1 MKIKYKTY
9 WRKTGLKKNWGKIFL
24 EIVKE
29 HKPNGFLGINIGPN
43 KDTLDRVDDYLNCF
57 KKFYNFADY
66 ITINISSPNTPDL
79 RNLHSYENLDELL
92 NLIQTEKKNLN
103 TKIPLAL
110 KVSPD
115 IEEENISEI
124 SDLIMKHKLE
134 IIIVSNSDRS
144 PVDKFAIEKNAIKNY
159 ARFANKKILIV
170 HQKDL
175 GVSRS
180 FQNAEYNTILDENGI
195 VKSGKAE
202 GMIIGTLMA
211 KWLGKKYL
219 GFVDSDN
226 YFPGSVLEYIKEY
239 AAGFSIN
246 NENNVLVRIS
256 WHSKPKVTDNKL
268 FFQKW
273 GRSSKNTNM
282 VLNKLLTHYTGY
294 ETEIIKTGNAG
305 EHALTMSL
313 ALQLDF
319 ASGYGIETNHF
330 VNLFEKWG
338 EVTEGKECN
347 EKAIICQIE
356 SRNPHLHEDKGNE
369 HIDDMIDVSLSV
381 IYNSNI
387 CPVVVKNEIL
397 ENIKSRRKEGEIKNI
412 VRYPALCKYCN
423 DFITHWEGLDLNI
436 YLNRP

>member
-1 MKIKYKTY
+1 MKIEIP
-9 WRKTGLKKNWGKIFL
+9 REIERIGLVEIYGLQKIYELEGSIGLFGREDVIENIPPEILYDRMREMAIIVPVKNENLKLIEGVL
-24 EIVKE
+24 V
-29 HKPNGFLGINIGPN
+29 GI
-43 KDTLDRVDDYLNCF
+43 
-57 KKFYNFADY
+57 
-66 ITINISSPNTPDL
+66 PNTC
-79 RNLHSYENLDELL
+79 
-92 NLIQTEKKNLN
+92 Q
-103 TKIPLAL
+103 
-110 KVSPD
+110 
-115 IEEENISEI
+115 
-124 SDLIMKHKLE
+124 

-159 ARFANKKILIV
+159 AKFANKKILIV
-170 HQKDL
+170 HQKDI
-175 GVSRS
+175 GVSSS
-180 FQNAEYNTILDENGI
+180 FQNAQYNSILDENGI

-273 GRSSKNTNM
+273 GRSTKNTNKI
-282 VLNKLLTHYTGY
+282 LNNLVSHYTGY

-305 EHALTMSL
+305 EHALTMDL

-319 ASGYGIETNHF
+319 ASGYAIETNHF

-338 EVTEGKECN
+338 EVTEGQKSI

-356 SRNPHLHEDKGNE
+356 SRNPHLHEDKGNT

-381 IYNSNI
+381 IYNSSI
-387 CPVVVKNEIL
+387 CPDVIKSEIL
-397 ENIKSRRKEGEIKNI
+397 ENIKSRRENGEIKNI
-412 VRYPALCKYCN
+412 VRYPALANYAK
-423 DFITHWEGLDLNI
+423 DIIDHWEDLDLNI

>member
-1 MKIKYKTY
+1 MCIRDRITPGCKIVDVDGVTEGAACTALLAKKYIDNDKPLFFANSDQFVE
-9 WRKTGLKKNWGKIFL
+9 WDSNEFL
-24 EIVKE
+24 YKMNET
-29 HKPNGFLGINIGPN
+29 
-43 KDTLDRVDDYLNCF
+43 D
-57 KKFYNFADY
+57 
-66 ITINISSPNTPDL
+66 
-79 RNLHSYENLDELL
+79 
-92 NLIQTEKKNLN
+92 
-103 TKIPLAL
+103 
-110 KVSPD
+110 
-115 IEEENISEI
+115 
-124 SDLIMKHKLE
+124 SDGG
-134 IIIVSNSDRS
+134 IVSFRGIHPKWS
-144 PVDKFAIEKNAIKNY
+144 FA
-159 ARFANKKILIV
+159 KI
-170 HQKDL
+170 
-175 GVSRS
+175 
-180 FQNAEYNTILDENGI
+180 DENGI

-338 EVTEGKECN
+338 EVTEGEECN
-347 EKAIICQIE
+347 EKATTE
-356 SRNPHLHEDKGNE
+356 
-369 HIDDMIDVSLSV
+369 VS
-381 IYNSNI
+381 
-387 CPVVVKNEIL
+387 
-397 ENIKSRRKEGEIKNI
+397 
-412 VRYPALCKYCN
+412 
-423 DFITHWEGLDLNI
+423 
-436 YLNRP
+436 

>member
-1 MKIKYKTY
+1 MKIEIP
-9 WRKTGLKKNWGKIFL
+9 REIERIGLVEIYGLQKIYELEGSMGLFGREGVIENIPTEVLYDRMREMAIIVPVKNENLKLIEGVL
-24 EIVKE
+24 V
-29 HKPNGFLGINIGPN
+29 GI
-43 KDTLDRVDDYLNCF
+43 
-57 KKFYNFADY
+57 
-66 ITINISSPNTPDL
+66 PNTC
-79 RNLHSYENLDELL
+79 
-92 NLIQTEKKNLN
+92 Q
-103 TKIPLAL
+103 
-110 KVSPD
+110 
-115 IEEENISEI
+115 
-124 SDLIMKHKLE
+124 
-134 IIIVSNSDRS
+134 IIIVSNSDRG

-180 FQNAEYNTILDENGI
+180 FQNAQYNTILDENGI

-282 VLNKLLTHYTGY
+282 VLNRLLTHYTGY

-305 EHALTMSL
+305 EHALTMRL

-338 EVTEGKECN
+338 EVTESKECN

-381 IYNSNI
+381 IYNSKI
-387 CPVVVKNEIL
+387 CPDVVKNEIL
-397 ENIKSRRKEGEIKNI
+397 ENVKSRRKEGEIKNI
-412 VRYPALCKYCN
+412 VRYPALCKYYN

>member
-1 MKIKYKTY
+1 MAIIVPVKNEN
-9 WRKTGLKKNWGKIFL
+9 LKLIEGVL
-24 EIVKE
+24 V
-29 HKPNGFLGINIGPN
+29 GI
-43 KDTLDRVDDYLNCF
+43 
-57 KKFYNFADY
+57 
-66 ITINISSPNTPDL
+66 PNTC
-79 RNLHSYENLDELL
+79 
-92 NLIQTEKKNLN
+92 Q
-103 TKIPLAL
+103 
-110 KVSPD
+110 
-115 IEEENISEI
+115 
-124 SDLIMKHKLE
+124 
-134 IIIVSNSDRS
+134 IIIVSNSDRG

-180 FQNAEYNTILDENGI
+180 FQNAQYNTILDENGI

-246 NENNVLVRIS
+246 NEKNVLVRIS

-387 CPVVVKNEIL
+387 CPEVVKNEIL

-412 VRYPALCKYCN
+412 VRYPALYKYCN
-423 DFITHWEGLDLNI
+423 DFISHWEGLDLNI